1 MRKNI
6 EAFHELVRRVTDGVV
21 CSGGE
26 DCNDEFPFC
35 CHYDG
40 KGNCEECIGKDIELL
55 IQLLIKFRC
64 HVDDPFYRDEV
75 CEIDFE

>member
-6 EAFHELVRRVTDGVV
+6 EAFHELVRRVKDGLV
-21 CSGGE
+21 CDGCE
-26 DCNDEFPFC
+26 EELPFLC
-35 CHYDG
+35 PYEG
-40 KGNCEECIGKDIELL
+40 KGSCEECIGNDIELL

>member
-6 EAFHELVRRVTDGVV
+6 EAFHELVRRVTAGVACDG
-21 CSGGE
+21 CDGKL
-26 DCNDEFPFC
+26 PFR

-40 KGNCEECIGKDIELL
+40 KGNCEECTGKDIELL